1 MIVGAFYVIRS
12 PIFKIY
18 NRLHNLFFKGP
29 KICGFDAWKEV
40 KLDKEFSNEA
50 VDPKIQ
56 YFIGYSWPIVP
67 EQWHTGLQLTRYEC
81 KKPCK
86 GETPCIR

>member
-1 MIVGAFYVIRS
+1 MVIEAFYVIRI
-12 PIFKIY
+12 PIFKLY
-18 NRLHNLFFKGP
+18 NRLHSLFFKDP
-29 KICGFDAWKEV
+29 KICGDAWKEV
-40 KLDKEFSNEA
+40 KLDNEA

-56 YFIGYSWPIVP
+56 YFIGYSWPTY
-67 EQWHTGLQLTRYEC
+67 QGHWHKGLQLKRYEC

>member
-1 MIVGAFYVIRS
+1 MSLEFPFSKFTTDYTAI
-12 PIFKIY
+12 
-18 NRLHNLFFKGP
+18 FFKGP

-40 KLDKEFSNEA
+40 KLDKELSNEA

-56 YFIGYSWPIVP
+56 YFIGYSWPRVP
-67 EQWHTGLQLTRYEC
+67 DQWHTGLQLTRYEC

>member
-1 MIVGAFYVIRS
+1 LIVGAFYVIRS

-18 NRLHNLFFKGP
+18 NRLHSLFFKGQ

-40 KLDKEFSNEA
+40 KLDKELSNEA

-56 YFIGYSWPIVP
+56 YLIGYSWPTYP
-67 EQWHTGLQLTRYEC
+67 GHWYKGLQLKRYEC
-81 KKPCK
+81 KKPCN